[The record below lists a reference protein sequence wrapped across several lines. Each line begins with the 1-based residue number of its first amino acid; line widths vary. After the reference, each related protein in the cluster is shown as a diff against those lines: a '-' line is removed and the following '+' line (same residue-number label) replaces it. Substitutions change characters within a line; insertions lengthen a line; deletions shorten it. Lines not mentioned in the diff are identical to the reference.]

1 MAHVSRKRAWG
12 EGLAGEEA
20 GATSSARREGIWQAE
35 APQDDAQARR
45 TGLQRRLVRRWAH
58 AVAPL
63 VVVGLALVLLATA
76 YYVRFGFTRQL
87 WGSHGPSA
95 VPVWLAFN
103 DIGRHWALRAGY
115 QAEAIPQSGYDGQFY
130 YYLARDPGVIFA
142 CVQPSP
148 QCPIDASPLREE
160 RILYPMTARL
170 LTGGDPAALH
180 VALFAINVA
189 AILITVFL
197 VGRLCIAAGASRWLG
212 AAASLFVGEVQ
223 GLLRDLADPYA
234 VMWTI
239 LAVYLLRKRR
249 PLLTGLSVA
258 AAVLTREQL
267 VLVLPLLGLPWLA
280 QKRWRDAAL
289 FFIPALVPFIAWQVV
304 LRVIF
309 GQWGFAGSVASTRGV
324 RWPFLGLWQYR
335 GGPEFVVTAAF
346 VAVPLVAAAALA
358 ALWTRRHGIRALLTD
373 PVPLVVLLY
382 AALASLTAYAE
393 WEGTWSSS
401 RLVAPVAVMG
411 VVIAAGLTPRLRW
424 AYGGLL
430 ATTALAVFLIVPV
443 LY

>member
-1 MAHVSRKRAWG
+1 MAHMSREQMVDEAARDEIGARHGDRVGW
-12 EGLAGEEA
+12 LARLRD
-20 GATSSARREGIWQAE
+20 SAA
-35 APQDDAQARR
+35 AP
-45 TGLQRRLVRRWAH
+45 V
-58 AVAPL
+58 L
-63 VVVGLALVLLATA
+63 VVALGLVLLAGI
-76 YYVRFGFTRQL
+76 YYVRFGFAQRP
-87 WGSHGPSA
+87 WGGHGPSA

-103 DIGRHWALRAGY
+103 DIGQVFAARVGDT
-115 QAEAIPQSGYDGQFY
+115 AEAVPLLGYDGQFY
-130 YYLARDPGVIFA
+130 YFMARRPRVILICA
-142 CVQPSP
+142 PSLTH
-148 QCPIDASPLREE
+148 CPIDASPLREE

-170 LTGGDPAALH
+170 LTGGDPTALH
-180 VALFAINVA
+180 IALFAINVV

-197 VGRLCIAAGASRWLG
+197 VGKLCIAAGASRWLG
-212 AAASLFVGEVQ
+212 AAAGLFVGEIQ

-234 VMWTI
+234 VMWAV
-239 LAVYLLRKRR
+239 LAVYLLRKHR

-267 VLVLPLLGLPWLA
+267 VIVLPLLGLPWLA
-280 QKRWRDAAL
+280 QRRWRDAAL
-289 FFIPALVPFIAWQVV
+289 FFIPALVPFIAWQVT

-309 GQWGFAGSVASTRGV
+309 GQWGFAGSVATTRGL

-335 GGPEFVVTAAF
+335 GGPEFALTVAF
-346 VAVPLVAAAALA
+346 VAVPLAAAAALA

-382 AALASLTAYAE
+382 AVLASLTAYAE

-401 RLVAPVAVMG
+401 RLVAPIAVLG
-411 VVIAAGLTPRLRW
+411 IVIAAGLGPRLRW

-430 ATTALAVFLIVPV
+430 ATTALAVFLIVPA